1 MSCLRSPLLNG
12 RWLPLHDGGQTSS
25 RRINMAEFLAD
36 GDTLHLGDISR
47 SKFRS
52 SLSRAGL
59 GLEPYELDLLEATF
73 AHQSRPDKVNWKAF
87 YAKLQAT
94 PLPPEAQL
102 DIVGQVSAP
111 CGLGERV

>member
-1 MSCLRSPLLNG
+1 M
-12 RWLPLHDGGQTSS
+12 GGWQTSS

-59 GLEPYELDLLEATF
+59 GLEPYELDLLESTF

-111 CGLGERV
+111 CGLGGRVPVVEGRFES